1 MADPSHEIPL
11 TQIHPSKCLIRMVI
25 GSLPHSLHPFL
36 SFFPYFSTYVV
47 GDIPENVDGPPVAAQ
62 VHCED
67 GFRGSNS
74 VEIMNDSEPYEMA
87 RALDSDDDR
96 PIGELT

>member
-1 MADPSHEIPL
+1 MSYPHGYWEL
-11 TQIHPSKCLIRMVI
+11 T
-25 GSLPHSLHPFL
+25 PFL
-36 SFFPYFSTYVV
+36 TSIFPFFSYFSTYVA
-47 GDIPENVDGPPVAAQ
+47 GDIPDNVDVPTVAAQ
-62 VHCED
+62 VHCGD

-96 PIGELT
+96 PIGELTESDVEMLRLSFLAAVI